1 MSHIYIDGTK
11 ITANAN
17 KGNDQ
22 LLTGY
27 NIQQCKQKE
36 YKKKITETHFFVNL
50 GFLIC
55 CFFTAPFVERMM
67 GIEPTRS
74 AWKAEVLPL
83 NYIRLS
89 LQQIVLYH
97 YR

>member
-27 NIQQCKQKE
+27 NIQQCKQKNHRGSLFRE
-36 YKKKITETHFFVNL
+36 SRLFDML
-50 GFLIC
+50 
-55 CFFTAPFVERMM
+55 FFTAPIVRLHKRKVFV
-67 GIEPTRS
+67 GLPTPTTFYNCLTKDS
-74 AWKAEVLPL
+74 AKP
-83 NYIRLS
+83 
-89 LQQIVLYH
+89 
-97 YR
+97 